1 VEKGIIEAAERGW
14 LAGSPMIDFRVTLTD
29 GKYHNVDSSEMA
41 FKIAGSLAYR
51 EAMKKAAP
59 TILEPVMAV
68 EIVVPE
74 ENMGDIMGDLSSR
87 RGKPQG
93 MVGQGGNQII
103 KAQVPMAEM
112 LAYAS
117 TLKSLTSDR
126 GSYTME
132 PDHYQEVPA
141 QVQQK
146 IIAEH
151 AAQKEQEKAG

>member
-1 VEKGIIEAAERGW
+1 
-14 LAGSPMIDFRVTLTD
+14 
-29 GKYHNVDSSEMA
+29 SSEMA
-41 FKIAGSLAYR
+41 FKIAGSLAFQ
-51 EAMKKAAP
+51 EAMKQAQP

-93 MVGQGGNQII
+93 MEGHGGNQVI
-103 KAQVPMAEM
+103 KAQVPMSEM
-112 LAYAS
+112 LDYAS

-126 GSYTME
+126 GSYSME
-132 PDHYQEVPA
+132 LDHYAEVPA

-146 IIAEH
+146 IVADYQ
-151 AAQKEQEKAG
+151 AAKQQEKAG